1 MRNPYRA
8 AAISVFLAFVGVAF
22 AQSPDNTVG
31 PSTGKGVA
39 ADGSRPADGA
49 IKGGSIAP
57 GETGGMPDAGKA
69 PSARADRSVSRCYD
83 LTGTLREQCLAQEQG
98 ASTGGTR
105 VPDADIA
112 KPPPTREAPPPLNPR

>member
-8 AAISVFLAFVGVAF
+8 AAITVLLAFTGALF
-22 AQSPDNTVG
+22 AQSPDNSVG
-31 PSTGKGVA
+31 PAMGKGA
-39 ADGSRPADGA
+39 RDGSRPADGA
-49 IKGGSIAP
+49 IQGGSIAP
-57 GETGGMPDAGKA
+57 GETAGVPDAGKA
-69 PSARADRSVSRCYD
+69 PSTRSERSFSRCYD

-112 KPPPTREAPPPLNPR
+112 KPPPTREAPPPQNPR

>member
-1 MRNPYRA
+1 MT
-8 AAISVFLAFVGVAF
+8 VLLAFAGVAF

-31 PSTGKGVA
+31 PSTGKGA

-49 IKGGSIAP
+49 IKGGAIVP
-57 GETGGMPDAGKA
+57 GERGGMPDAGKTPGA
-69 PSARADRSVSRCYD
+69 QSERSFSRCFD

-112 KPPPTREAPPPLNPR
+112 KPPPTREAPPPQNPR